1 MGGCTIHGVSYYHRY
16 RKGNPDR
23 VPLGPDGKPQ
33 PCPCPH
39 IKADAIEPVVW
50 GTVSELIK
58 DPDFLIQELH
68 RRSADN
74 SQTKQILERELQ
86 LCQARLTAIPEEQ
99 KRLVE
104 GYRKGLYSDFMMRED
119 MEAIQKEQ
127 AELEKRKMELDRQLT
142 QRNLTKNQET
152 QIRDLMEKMGTGLD
166 CLDFTGKQDLLRI
179 LVEKVLHNGEEVEIQ
194 TIIPQREQ
202 LHPIQRR
209 GLRG

>member
-1 MGGCTIHGVSYYHRY
+1 MGGCTIHGVTYYRCY
-16 RKGNPDR
+16 RKRNSDS
-23 VPLGPDGKPQ
+23 VPLGSDGKPQ
-33 PCPCPH
+33 PCSCPH
-39 IKADAIEPVVW
+39 IRADAIEPVVW
-50 GTVSELIK
+50 DTISELIK
-58 DPDFLIQELH
+58 DPDILIEEL
-68 RRSADN
+68 RRRNKDN

-86 LCQARLTAIPEEQ
+86 LCQARLKAIPEEQ

-127 AELEKRKMELDRQLT
+127 AELEKRKLELDRQLT
-142 QRNLTKNQET
+142 QRNLTENQEA
-152 QIRDLMEKMGTGLD
+152 QIRSLMEKISTGLD
-166 CLDFTGKQDLLRI
+166 SLDFTGKQDLLRL
-179 LVEKVLHNGEEVEIQ
+179 LVERVLYNGQEVEIE